1 MKKSNHKTPKFNVP
15 VAKMALRKGFTWGAS
30 TSAYQIEGATGPEYG
45 RGPSIWEKYFAERP
59 HLDHGQVACGH
70 YERMAE
76 DVQMM
81 KKMGLKAYRFSLAWP
96 RIMPEGS
103 GRVNEQGLAFYDSLI
118 DELLAA
124 GIEPY
129 VTLYHWDLPLALG
142 EKGGWTN
149 RETCQHFADYA
160 ALCVKRFGDRVK
172 NWATFNEPEVIVA
185 GYIGDG
191 LAPGLSNPKL
201 RVSAGHH
208 LMVAHGL
215 AMRAM
220 REIDSTIKVGIV
232 LNLVPCEAV
241 DSENHAAVKA
251 ARTLWE
257 RNYGW
262 YLDGL
267 LKAHYPQVVL
277 DEAKEQEFVIQPG
290 DMALMSQKLDMLG
303 INWYL
308 RLVVDSQGAVVPV
321 QGAQTTQMGWEINP
335 KALSRMLKGMQHEY
349 KDLPPIYITE
359 NGAAIDDV
367 VSEDGHVHDPVRTSY
382 IYNHLRALEKATKRG
397 MDIRGYF
404 AWSLMDNLEWSLG
417 FGKTF
422 GLVHVDRKSLK
433 RTVKDSGLWYSRLI
447 EKNSNCK
454 KNRKS
459 TRNGKR
465 RGAG

>member
-1 MKKSNHKTPKFNVP
+1 
-15 VAKMALRKGFTWGAS
+15 MALRKGFTWGAS

-45 RGPSIWEKYFAERP
+45 RGPSIWEKYFAQRP
-59 HLDHGQVACGH
+59 HLDHGEVACGH
-70 YERMAE
+70 YERMKE

-81 KKMGLKAYRFSLAWP
+81 KRMGLKAYRFSIAWP
-96 RIMPEGS
+96 RVMPEGY

-142 EKGGWTN
+142 EIGGWTN
-149 RETCQHFADYA
+149 REVCYRFADYA

-201 RVSAGHH
+201 RVAVGHH

-215 AMRAM
+215 ALRAM
-220 REIDSTIKVGIV
+220 REINSEIKVGIV
-232 LNLVPCEAV
+232 LNLVPCEAS
-241 DSENHAAVKA
+241 DGENAEAVKA
-251 ARTLWE
+251 ARTLWQ
-257 RNYGW
+257 RNYAW

-267 LKAHYPQVVL
+267 FKARYPDVVL
-277 DEAKEQEFVIQPG
+277 QEAKENEFSFEPG
-290 DMALMSQKLDMLG
+290 DMALISQKLDMLG

-308 RLVVDSQGAVVPV
+308 RLVVNEKGEVVPV
-321 QGAQTTQMGWEINP
+321 PGARTTQMGWEINP
-335 KALSRMLKGMQHEY
+335 RALSRMLKGMQSEY
-349 KDLPPIYITE
+349 RDLPPIYITE

-367 VSEDGHVHDPVRTSY
+367 VSADGQVHDPVRTSY
-382 IYNHLRALEKATKRG
+382 IYEHLCALEKASKRG

-417 FGKTF
+417 YGKTF
-422 GLVHVDRKSLK
+422 GIVQVDRRTLK
-433 RTVKDSGLWYSRLI
+433 RTVKDSGLWYSQLI
-447 EKNSNCK
+447 KRNSK
-454 KNRKS
+454 KKV
-459 TRNGKR
+459 G
-465 RGAG
+465 

>member
-1 MKKSNHKTPKFNVP
+1 MTKSKQTKLSFSAP
-15 VAKMALRKGFTWGAS
+15 VRKMALRKGFIWGAS
-30 TSAYQIEGATGPEYG
+30 TSAYQIEGATGAEYG
-45 RGPSIWEKYFAERP
+45 RGPSIWEKYFADRP
-59 HLDHGQVACGH
+59 HLDHGEVACGH
-70 YERMAE
+70 YSRMRQ
-76 DVQMM
+76 DVKMM
-81 KKMGLKAYRFSLAWP
+81 KSMGLKAYRFSIAWP
-96 RIMPEGS
+96 RVMPEGH

-118 DELLAA
+118 DELLKA

-149 RETCQHFADYA
+149 RQTCYHFADYA

-191 LAPGLSNPKL
+191 LAPGLQNPDL
-201 RVSAGHH
+201 RVAVGHH

-215 AMRAM
+215 ATTAMRAINK
-220 REIDSTIKVGIV
+220 EIKVGIV
-232 LNLVPCEAV
+232 LNLVPCEAAPSGPSGK
-241 DSENHAAVKA
+241 DASTPEAVAA
-251 ARTLWE
+251 ARTMWQ

-267 LKAHYPQVVL
+267 LKARYPDVVL
-277 DEAKEQEFVIQPG
+277 QEAQAKGFEIQAG
-290 DMALMSQKLDMLG
+290 DMALISQKLDMLG

-308 RLVVDSQGAVVPV
+308 RLVVNEKGEVVPV
-321 QGAQTTQMGWEINP
+321 PGAKVTQMGWEINA
-335 KALSRMLKGMQHEY
+335 KALSRMLIGMKSEY

-367 VSEDGHVHDPVRTSY
+367 VTPHGHVHDPVRTSY
-382 IYNHLRALEKATKRG
+382 IYEHICALEAATAKG

-422 GLVHVDRKSLK
+422 GLVHVNRKTLK
-433 RTVKDSGLWYSRLI
+433 RTVKDSGLWYSQMI
-447 EKNSNCK
+447 A
-454 KNRKS
+454 
-459 TRNGKR
+459 RNTL
-465 RGAG
+465 